1 METQRFTLPGVYLK
15 VEEILD
21 ILKNESDE
29 DIWMDITTV
38 SAYSSMS
45 KSSIRRAIS
54 HGELKANKIRGE
66 WLIKK
71 SRLEKYLSS

>member
-1 METQRFTLPGVYLK
+1 METQRFTLPGIYLK
-15 VEEILD
+15 VEEILE

-29 DIWMDITTV
+29 DIWMDISSV
-38 SAYSSMS
+38 SDYSSIS

-54 HGELKANKIRGE
+54 HGELKANKVRGK

-71 SRLEKYLSS
+71 SRLEKYLNS